1 MKNSFRKIPGSICAP
16 LGFKAAAVFC
26 DIKRLGTGKGSEK
39 GQKRDLALIVSDV
52 PAAVAGMFTA
62 NQVCAA
68 PVKVSAKNAA
78 RNFARGIV
86 VNSGNANACTGQQGM
101 NDAEEM
107 TRAAAR
113 AVAAVYDRRNGKQKA
128 DSAVI
133 DRRYRKISERE
144 ILVCSTGRI
153 GVPMPMANV
162 KRGIVDAAK
171 RLTRSH
177 AAARAAAEAIMTSD
191 TRRKEIAVEFPIG
204 DARVR
209 IGGIC
214 KGAGMIQPQMTP
226 HATMLGFIT
235 TDAVIESGYLKTA
248 LEHAVAQSFNRIT
261 VDGDMS
267 TNDTVLI
274 LANGLAGNETLFCSR
289 RPAGDATRVMQRDS
303 LRTAKRLQKRFDSVS
318 PDEEIFQRAL
328 NFVTLE
334 LAKMIVRDGEG
345 VTRFVTLHV
354 HGGRTPGDAEAVARA
369 VANSTLV
376 KTSWFGGDPNWGRI
390 LCAIGY
396 SKARVTETKIDV
408 GYSRPGKTNIT
419 FAVRGGQPTRV
430 GLQTLGAIVAA
441 PEFDL
446 HVFLNMGRHD
456 CMLYTSDLTEE
467 YVEFNKGDLSDPK
480 SLGG

>member
-1 MKNSFRKIPGSICAP
+1 LKAPFREITGSICAP

-39 GQKRDLALIVSDV
+39 GRKRDLALIVSDV
-52 PAAVAGMFTA
+52 PAAVAGMFTT

-68 PVKVSAKNAA
+68 PVKVSARNAA

-86 VNSGNANACTGQQGM
+86 VNSGNANACTGEQGRK
-101 NDAEEM
+101 DAEEM
-107 TRAAAR
+107 TRVMAKAA
-113 AVAAVYDRRNGKQKA
+113 
-128 DSAVI
+128 
-133 DRRYRKISERE
+133 KISEPE
-144 ILVCSTGRI
+144 VLVCSTGRI

-162 KRGIVDAAK
+162 KRGIADAAK
-171 RLTRSH
+171 RLTRSN

-191 TRRKEIAVEFPIG
+191 TRRKEIAVEFELGGVP
-204 DARVR
+204 VR

-235 TDAVIESGYLKTA
+235 TDAAVESGYLKAA
-248 LEHAVAQSFNRIT
+248 LAGAVGQSFNRIT

-274 LANGLAGNETLFCSR
+274 LANGLAGNERLFCSR
-289 RPAGDATRVMQRDS
+289 RPAGDATPVVQRDS
-303 LRTAKRLQKRFDSVS
+303 LRTAKRLQKELDSVS
-318 PDEEIFQRAL
+318 PDQKIFQRAL

-354 HGGRTPGDAEAVARA
+354 HGARKPEDAEAVARA

-396 SKARVTETKIDV
+396 SKAKIDETKLDV
-408 GYSRPGKTNIT
+408 GYSRPGKTKIT
-419 FAVRGGQPTRV
+419 FAVRRGRPTRV
-430 GLQTLGAIVAA
+430 GLQTLGAIVAK

-446 HVFLNMGRHD
+446 HIFLNAGRHD
-456 CMLYTSDLTEE
+456 CVLYTSDLTEK
-467 YVEFNKGDLSDPK
+467 YVDFNKGDLSDPT

>member
-1 MKNSFRKIPGSICAP
+1 MKTSWRKIPGSVCAP
-16 LGFKAAAVFC
+16 LGFKAAGVFC

-39 GQKRDLALIVSDV
+39 GRKRDLALIVSDV

-62 NQVCAA
+62 NKVCAA

-78 RNFARGIV
+78 RKFARGIV
-86 VNSGNANACTGQQGM
+86 VNSGNANACTGTRGM
-101 NDAEEM
+101 KDAEEM
-107 TRAAAR
+107 TRVAAS
-113 AVAAVYDRRNGKQKA
+113 AVAAVFDPRK
-128 DSAVI
+128 
-133 DRRYRKISERE
+133 RKIPASDF
-144 ILVCSTGRI
+144 LVCSTGRI

-162 KRGIVDAAK
+162 KRGIAEAAK
-171 RLTRSH
+171 RLHHSV
-177 AAARAAAEAIMTSD
+177 ASARDAAEAIMTSD
-191 TRRKEIAVEFPIG
+191 RRRKEIAVEFKMDGMP
-204 DARVR
+204 VR

-235 TDAVIESGYLKTA
+235 TDAAVQSKQLKKA
-248 LEHAVAQSFNRIT
+248 LQGAVGQSFNRIT

-274 LANGLAGNETLFCSR
+274 LANGLAGNAPIGRARPSR
-289 RPAGDATRVMQRDS
+289 AANVATPSARLDRVAPCQ
-303 LRTAKRLQKRFDSVS
+303 V
-318 PDEEIFQRAL
+318 FQDAL

-354 HGGRTPGDAEAVARA
+354 HGARTADDAEAVARS

-396 SKARVTETKIDV
+396 SKAKVDEVKIDV
-408 GYSRPGKTNIT
+408 GYSRPGTSAIT
-419 FAVRGGQPTRV
+419 FAVRRGQPTRV
-430 GLQTLGAIVAA
+430 GLKTLGAIVGQ

-446 HVFLNMGRHD
+446 HIFLNAGRHD
-456 CMLYTSDLTEE
+456 CVLYTSDLTEE
-467 YVEFNKGDLSDPK
+467 YVEFNKGNLSDPA

>member
-1 MKNSFRKIPGSICAP
+1 VKNFRGTIPGSVCAP

-39 GQKRDLALIVSDV
+39 GAKRDLALIVSDV
-52 PAAVAGMFTA
+52 PAAVAGMFTS

-68 PVKVSAKNAA
+68 PVKVSAKHAQ
-78 RNFARGIV
+78 RNSARGIV
-86 VNSGNANACTGQQGM
+86 VNSGNANACTGARGM
-101 NDAEEM
+101 ADAKSM
-107 TRAAAR
+107 TQITAR
-113 AVAAVYDRRNGKQKA
+113 AVAAVYDRPRPTPQ
-128 DSAVI
+128 DRSAVI
-133 DRRYRKISERE
+133 DRRYNVIAAGE

-153 GVPMPMANV
+153 GVRMPMANV
-162 KRGIVDAAK
+162 KRGIADAAA
-171 RLTRSH
+171 RLTRSDR
-177 AAARAAAEAIMTSD
+177 AARDTAEAIMTSD
-191 TRRKEIAVEFPIG
+191 TRRKEIAVEFEMG
-204 DARVR
+204 GATVR

-214 KGAGMIQPQMTP
+214 KGAGMIQPQMVP

-235 TDAVIESGYLKTA
+235 TDAAISSVSLRRCLAE
-248 LEHAVAQSFNRIT
+248 AVGQSFNRIT

-274 LANGLAGNETLFCSR
+274 LANGLAGN
-289 RPAGDATRVMQRDS
+289 
-303 LRTAKRLQKRFDSVS
+303 S
-318 PDEEIFQRAL
+318 PDEDVFQRAL

-345 VTRFVTLHV
+345 VTRFITLHIR
-354 HGGRTPGDAEAVARA
+354 GARTAQDAEAVARS

-396 SKARVTETKIDV
+396 SKAKIDERKVDV
-408 GYSRPGKTNIT
+408 GYSAPGKNKIT
-419 FAVRGGQPTRV
+419 FALRRGQPTRV
-430 GLQTLGAIVAA
+430 GLQTLGAIVGQ

-446 HVFLNMGRHD
+446 HIFLNSGRHD
-456 CMLYTSDLTEE
+456 CVLYTSDLTEE
-467 YVEFNKGDLSDPK
+467 YVEFNKGDLSDPT

>member
-1 MKNSFRKIPGSICAP
+1 LKTSWRKIPGSVCAP

-39 GQKRDLALIVSDV
+39 GRKRDLALIVSDV

-78 RNFARGIV
+78 RKFARGIV
-86 VNSGNANACTGQQGM
+86 VNSGNANACTGKRGLD
-101 NDAEEM
+101 DAALM
-107 TRAAAR
+107 TELAA
-113 AVAAVYDRRNGKQKA
+113 KQIGCA
-128 DSAVI
+128 SG
-133 DRRYRKISERE
+133 E
-144 ILVCSTGRI
+144 ILVGSTGRI
-153 GVPMPMANV
+153 GVSMPMANV
-162 KRGIVDAAK
+162 KRGIAEAAK
-171 RLTRSH
+171 RLKHSV
-177 AAARAAAEAIMTSD
+177 ASARDAAEAIMTSD
-191 TRRKEIAVEFPIG
+191 TRRKEIAIEFKMDGAP
-204 DARVR
+204 VR

-235 TDAVIESGYLKTA
+235 TDAAVQSDQLKKA
-248 LEHAVAQSFNRIT
+248 LQRAVAQSFNRIT

-267 TNDTVLI
+267 TNDTVLL
-274 LANGLAGNETLFCSR
+274 LANGLAGNAPIGRARLSR
-289 RPAGDATRVMQRDS
+289 AANVATPS
-303 LRTAKRLQKRFDSVS
+303 ARLDRVS
-318 PDEEIFQRAL
+318 PYQAFQRAL

-354 HGGRTPGDAEAVARA
+354 HGARTANDAEAVARS

-396 SKARVTETKIDV
+396 AKAKVDEAKIDV
-408 GYSRPGKTNIT
+408 GYSRPGKSAIT
-419 FAVRGGQPTRV
+419 FAVRCGQPTRV
-430 GLQTLGAIVAA
+430 GLKTLGAIVGR

-446 HVFLNMGRHD
+446 HIFLNAGRHD
-456 CMLYTSDLTEE
+456 CVLYTTDLTEE
-467 YVEFNKGDLSDPK
+467 YVEFNKGNLSDPA

>member
-1 MKNSFRKIPGSICAP
+1 MLQSDVRLRGDGRIDLKKQFRIINGSICAP
-16 LGFKAAAVFC
+16 RGFKTAAVFC
-26 DIKRLGTGKGSEK
+26 DIKRIGTGKGSEK

-52 PAAVAGMFTA
+52 PAAVAGMFTS

-78 RNFARGIV
+78 ADFARGIV
-86 VNSGNANACTGQQGM
+86 VNSGNANACTGAQGLK
-101 NDAEEM
+101 DAKLM
-107 TRAAAR
+107 TEVTAKHL
-113 AVAAVYDRRNGKQKA
+113 GG
-128 DSAVI
+128 SAN
-133 DRRYRKISERE
+133 EF
-144 ILVCSTGRI
+144 LVCSTGRI

-162 KRGIVDAAK
+162 KRGIADAAK
-171 RLTRSH
+171 RLTQSR
-177 AAARAAAEAIMTSD
+177 AAARDTAEAIMTSD
-191 TRRKEIAVEFPIG
+191 TRRKEIAVEFKSAGVP
-204 DARVR
+204 VR

-214 KGAGMIQPQMTP
+214 KGAGMIQPQMVP

-235 TDAVIESGYLKTA
+235 TDAAVEPNYLKQA
-248 LEHAVAQSFNRIT
+248 LNRAVAQSFNRIT

-274 LANGLAGNETLFCSR
+274 LANGLAGNESIDRGLF
-289 RPAGDATRVMQRDS
+289 Q
-303 LRTAKRLQKRFDSVS
+303 TALD
-318 PDEEIFQRAL
+318 
-328 NFVTLE
+328 FVTLE

-354 HGGRTPGDAEAVARA
+354 RGARTASDAEAAARS

-396 SKARVTETKIDV
+396 SQAQVDESKIDV
-408 GYSRPGKTNIT
+408 GYSAPGKNKIV
-419 FAVRGGQPTRV
+419 FAVRRGQPTRV
-430 GLQTLGAIVAA
+430 GLQTLGAIVGQ

-446 HVFLNMGRHD
+446 HIFLNAGRHN
-456 CMLYTSDLTEE
+456 CVLYTSDLTEE
-467 YVEFNKGDLSDPK
+467 YVEFNKGNLSDPK

>member
-1 MKNSFRKIPGSICAP
+1 VKNTFREIPGSICAP

-39 GQKRDLALIVSDV
+39 GRKRDLALIVSDV
-52 PAAVAGMFTA
+52 PAAVAGMFTT

-68 PVKVSAKNAA
+68 PVKVSAKNAK
-78 RNFARGIV
+78 RKFARGIV
-86 VNSGNANACTGQQGM
+86 VNSGNANACTGEQGLK
-101 NDAEEM
+101 DATSM
-107 TRAAAR
+107 TEIAAR
-113 AVAAVYDRRNGKQKA
+113 QLGGSPN
-128 DSAVI
+128 
-133 DRRYRKISERE
+133 EF
-144 ILVCSTGRI
+144 LVCSTGRI
-153 GVPMPMANV
+153 GVPMPMTNV
-162 KRGIVDAAK
+162 KRGIADAAK
-171 RLTRSH
+171 KLSRS
-177 AAARAAAEAIMTSD
+177 AASARDAADAIMTSD
-191 TRRKEIAVEFPIG
+191 TRRKEIAVEFTMGGVP
-204 DARVR
+204 VR

-214 KGAGMIQPQMTP
+214 KGAGMIQPGMAP

-235 TDAVIESGYLKTA
+235 ADAVISSALLRESLAK
-248 LEHAVAQSFNRIT
+248 AVEQSFNRIT

-274 LANGLAGNETLFCSR
+274 LANGLAGN
-289 RPAGDATRVMQRDS
+289 AAIDAQ
-303 LRTAKRLQKRFDSVS
+303 L
-318 PDEEIFQRAL
+318 FQRAL

-345 VTRFVTLHV
+345 VTRFVTLRV
-354 HGGRTPGDAEAVARA
+354 SGGRTPEDAEAVARS

-396 SKARVTETKIDV
+396 SKAKVTEGKIDV
-408 GYSRPGKTNIT
+408 GYGQPGKRKIT
-419 FAVRGGQPTRV
+419 FAVRHGRPTKV
-430 GLQTLGAIVAA
+430 GLQTLGAIVGQ

-446 HVFLNMGRHD
+446 HIFLNAGRHD
-456 CMLYTSDLTEE
+456 CVLYTSDLTEE

>member
-1 MKNSFRKIPGSICAP
+1 MKSRSRALKRIPGSVCAP
-16 LGFKAAAVFC
+16 LGFRAAAVFC

-68 PVKVSAKNAA
+68 PVKVSAKHAK
-78 RNFARGIV
+78 RNSARGIV
-86 VNSGNANACTGQQGM
+86 VNSGNANACTGARGLA
-101 NDAEEM
+101 DAKLM
-107 TRAAAR
+107 TQITAENLG
-113 AVAAVYDRRNGKQKA
+113 V
-128 DSAVI
+128 SA
-133 DRRYRKISERE
+133 SE

-162 KRGIVDAAK
+162 KRGIAEAAG
-171 RLTRSH
+171 RLARTARS
-177 AAARAAAEAIMTSD
+177 ARDTAEAIMTSD
-191 TRRKEIAVEFPIG
+191 TRRKEIAVEFELG
-204 DARVR
+204 GATVR
-209 IGGIC
+209 MGGIC
-214 KGAGMIQPQMTP
+214 KGAGMIQPQMLP

-235 TDAVIESGYLKTA
+235 TDAAISSDVLRRCLAE
-248 LEHAVAQSFNRIT
+248 AVGQSFNRIT

-274 LANGLAGNETLFCSR
+274 LANGMAVN
-289 RPAGDATRVMQRDS
+289 
-303 LRTAKRLQKRFDSVS
+303 S
-318 PDEEIFQRAL
+318 PDQKTFQAAL

-345 VTRFVTLHV
+345 VTRFITLNV
-354 HGGRTPGDAEAVARA
+354 RGARTAADAEAVARS

-396 SKARVTETKIDV
+396 SNAKIDESKVDV
-408 GYSRPGKTNIT
+408 GYSAPGKKKIT
-419 FAVRGGQPTRV
+419 FAVRRGQPTRV
-430 GLQTLGAIVAA
+430 GLQTLGAIVGQ

-446 HVFLNMGRHD
+446 HISLNSGRHD
-456 CMLYTSDLTEE
+456 CVLYTSDLTEE
-467 YVEFNKGDLSDPK
+467 YVEFNKGNLSDPK

>member
-86 VNSGNANACTGQQGM
+86 VNSGNANACTGQQGRK
-101 NDAEEM
+101 DAEEM
-107 TRAAAR
+107 TRVAAK
-113 AVAAVYDRRNGKQKA
+113 AVAAVYDRRSEKQKA
-128 DSAVI
+128 GSAVT
-133 DRRYRKISERE
+133 DRRYRKIVERD

-162 KRGIVDAAK
+162 RRGIADAAK
-171 RLTRSH
+171 RLTRSE

-191 TRRKEIAVEFPIG
+191 TRRKEIAVEFEVDG
-204 DARVR
+204 VSVR

-214 KGAGMIQPQMTP
+214 KGAGMIQPQMLP

-235 TDAVIESGYLKTA
+235 TDAAVESDYLKSA
-248 LEHAVAQSFNRIT
+248 LQNAVAQSFNRIT

-267 TNDTVLI
+267 TNDTVLM
-274 LANGLAGNETLFCSR
+274 LANGLAGNR
-289 RPAGDATRVMQRDS
+289 RLDG
-303 LRTAKRLQKRFDSVS
+303 VS
-318 PDEEIFQRAL
+318 PYQKIFQSAL
-328 NFVTLE
+328 NFVSLE

-396 SKARVTETKIDV
+396 SQAKVNETRIDV
-408 GYSRPGKTNIT
+408 GYSLRGKTKIT
-419 FAVRGGQPTRV
+419 FAVRRGQPTRV
-430 GLQTLGAIVAA
+430 GLQTLGAIVAK

-446 HVFLNMGRHD
+446 HIFLNAGRHD
-456 CMLYTSDLTEE
+456 CVLYTSDLTEE